1 MTTKEAAAGVSG
13 SHAVTPD
20 LQFEIEQFLY
30 AEADLLDRRRF
41 HDWHALMTDD
51 IHYWMPVRFN
61 RLRRELD
68 HEYSRPDEVAH
79 FDEDNQSLLL
89 RIKRLDTGRAWAEDP
104 PSRTRHMVTNVR
116 ASATENP
123 DEFQSACCF
132 FLYRS
137 RLERQVDLFVG
148 GREDLLRR
156 ADNSYGFQI
165 ARRTIYLDQTVVM
178 ANNMSV
184 FF

>member
-1 MTTKEAAAGVSG
+1 MTTPSAAASR
-13 SHAVTPD
+13 AELPPVTPG

-30 AEADLLDRRRF
+30 AEADLLDQRQF
-41 HDWHALMTDD
+41 HDWHALMTED

-61 RLRRELD
+61 RLRREMD
-68 HEYSRPDEVAH
+68 HEFSRPDEVAH
-79 FDEDNQSLLL
+79 FDDDNQSLLL
-89 RIKRLDTGRAWAEDP
+89 RVKRLDTGQAWAEEP

-116 ASATENP
+116 VTPTGNP
-123 DEFQSACCF
+123 DEFEVGCCF

-148 GREDLLRR
+148 GRTDVLRR
-156 ADNSYGFQI
+156 ADTPYGFQI
-165 ARRTIYLDQTVVM
+165 AKRTIYLDQTLVM